1 MENALVLQA
10 PAMEEAAKASGVYRK
25 QAVLEQW
32 CKEGKLKVEEL
43 ARAEAKKAEEEER
56 RQQARQ
62 ERDQERIVYMT
73 KMAAEREEARQKE
86 QA

>member
-1 MENALVLQA
+1 MKFMTISCHLLAQLHACKCQEHQGNYKLYWGTGMENALVLQA

-43 ARAEAKKAEEEER
+43 ARAEAKKAENGS
-56 RQQARQ
+56 
-62 ERDQERIVYMT
+62 
-73 KMAAEREEARQKE
+73 
-86 QA
+86 